1 MAKNWETQAPTYRAR
16 EMKILANWI
25 AAGESG
31 SVVGLAGCGR
41 TNLLEFLCYRP
52 DVLQG
57 YLLSQI
63 SPVVL
68 IPIDLNNLPAN
79 DPATLYRTIL
89 RAFYQMRDRFASIA
103 PAFPQTVTDLY
114 LENRAVQDPFLAQS
128 TLHDLLLLFQEQQVQ
143 IVLVLNRFDHFCQL
157 ATPQMIN
164 TMRGLRDTFKD
175 TLCYLVGM
183 RQEVAYLPDPT
194 ALGDLYDLLDSR
206 VCWVGAMEEA
216 DARRMIDTIVHPTST
231 PPPEAEVA
239 AMLALSGCFPILIKA
254 IGDWWL
260 VNPNR
265 PTAATPEGARDDW
278 RDILLAES
286 SIQYRL
292 ERIWN
297 GLTQEEQLALAEVQ
311 KLQAQARGGKVRG
324 SGVKDIPKRFERAFQ
339 ALAKRQYY
347 PLTRLAAKGLCYQAG
362 QGWWIA
368 GELLAAFVAN
378 VAGRVPGKIVLD
390 EKNKTIY
397 QGEEPVED
405 LTGLQYEILRFLI
418 KNPRVKHT
426 RDVVIDNAWPENEQ
440 REGITPNA
448 LQVHIASI
456 RKKIESN
463 PALPRYLI
471 TWHGRPGGYQFFPE
485 GKPS

>member
-1 MAKNWETQAPTYRAR
+1 MQ
-16 EMKILANWI
+16 
-25 AAGESG
+25 
-31 SVVGLAGCGR
+31 
-41 TNLLEFLCYRP
+41 
-52 DVLQG
+52 
-57 YLLSQI
+57 
-63 SPVVL
+63 
-68 IPIDLNNLPAN
+68 
-79 DPATLYRTIL
+79 
-89 RAFYQMRDRFASIA
+89 
-103 PAFPQTVTDLY
+103 
-114 LENRAVQDPFLAQS
+114 
-128 TLHDLLLLFQEQQVQ
+128 
-143 IVLVLNRFDHFCQL
+143 
-157 ATPQMIN
+157 
-164 TMRGLRDTFKD
+164 
-175 TLCYLVGM
+175 
-183 RQEVAYLPDPT
+183 
-194 ALGDLYDLLDSR
+194 
-206 VCWVGAMEEA
+206 EA
-216 DARRMIDTIVHPTST
+216 DARRMIGTVVRTAPT
-231 PPPEAEVA
+231 PPSETEVA

-260 VNPNR
+260 VNPKR
-265 PTAATPEGARDDW
+265 PTSTDDW

-311 KLQAQARGGKVRG
+311 KLSEMPSGVQAQARGEKVRG
-324 SGVKDIPKRFERAFQ
+324 NAVENIPKKLERAFQ

-347 PLTRLAAKGLCYQAG
+347 ALTRLDAKGLCYQAG

-368 GELLAAFVAN
+368 GELLATFVAG
-378 VAGRVPGKIVLD
+378 VSGRVSGKIWLD
-390 EKNKTIY
+390 EQNKTVY
-397 QGEEPVED
+397 QGEEPVEE

-418 KNPRVKHT
+418 ENPRVKHT
-426 RDVVIDNAWPENEQ
+426 RDTVIDNAWPANEQ

>member
-1 MAKNWETQAPTYRAR
+1 MAKNWETQASTYRAR
-16 EMKILANWI
+16 EMKLLANWI

-31 SVVGLAGCGR
+31 SVVGLIGCGR

-52 DVLQG
+52 DVLQS
-57 YLLSQI
+57 YLPSQNG
-63 SPVVL
+63 PVVL

-89 RAFYQMRDRFASIA
+89 RAFYQTRDRFASIA

-114 LENRAVQDPFLAQS
+114 LENRAAQDPFLAQS
-128 TLHDLLLLFQEQQVQ
+128 ALHDLLILFQEQGIRV
-143 IVLVLNRFDHFCQL
+143 VLVLNRFDRFCQL
-157 ATPQMIN
+157 ATPEMIN
-164 TMRGLRDTFKD
+164 TMRGLRDTFKN

-183 RQEVAYLPDPT
+183 RQEVAYLPDPA
-194 ALGDLYDLLDSR
+194 ALGDLYDLLDSH

-216 DARRMIDTIVHPTST
+216 DARRMIDTIVHTAAT
-231 PPPEAEVA
+231 PLTEAEVGTI
-239 AMLALSGCFPILIKA
+239 LALSGRFPILIKA
-254 IGDWWL
+254 IGDWWS

-265 PTAATPEGARDDW
+265 PTATDDW

-324 SGVKDIPKRFERAFQ
+324 NAVENIPKRLERAFQ
-339 ALAKRQYY
+339 ALAKRQHYA
-347 PLTRLAAKGLCYQAG
+347 LTRLAAKGLCYQAG

-368 GELLAAFVAN
+368 GELLAVFVASI
-378 VAGRVPGKIVLD
+378 AGRVPGKIWLD

-418 KNPRVKHT
+418 KNPRVKHV
-426 RDVVIDNAWPENEQ
+426 RDTVIDNAWPEDEQ

-463 PALPRYLI
+463 PALPRYLL